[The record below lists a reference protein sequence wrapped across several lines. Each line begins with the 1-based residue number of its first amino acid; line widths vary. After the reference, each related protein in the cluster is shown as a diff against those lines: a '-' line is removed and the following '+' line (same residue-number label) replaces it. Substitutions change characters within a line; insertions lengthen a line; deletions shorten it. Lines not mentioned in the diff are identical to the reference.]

1 MSFIITVYTNEGIV
15 MASDSRTTYSST
27 AKLPDGSVQNNIGI
41 QVTDTT
47 YKTFICNSRIGVST
61 CGDASIG
68 GTPLAGYIEHCIA
81 DSVTENSSVEDVAKA
96 FLSYF
101 TKFTPVPNIIFII
114 AGYNK
119 IDASQHIYRVI
130 TAMNGIESVPNTSS
144 PGATWNGEAEILMR
158 LVNDVGLKQND
169 GTYKALSTYPIAF
182 NYFTMQDAINF
193 AEYAIDVTIKTM
205 AFQSCIKTVGGPIDI
220 LAIKPSGAFWIQH
233 KELHA

>member
-1 MSFIITVYTNEGIV
+1 
-15 MASDSRTTYSST
+15 
-27 AKLPDGSVQNNIGI
+27 
-41 QVTDTT
+41 
-47 YKTFICNSRIGVST
+47 
-61 CGDASIG
+61 
-68 GTPLAGYIEHCIA
+68 
-81 DSVTENSSVEDVAKA
+81 
-96 FLSYF
+96 
-101 TKFTPVPNIIFII
+101 
-114 AGYNK
+114 
-119 IDASQHIYRVI
+119 
-130 TAMNGIESVPNTSS
+130 MNGIELVPNTSS

-220 LAIKPSGAFWIQH
+220 LAIKPSGAFWVQH